1 VYLLCSCCV
10 ENTCRGFAYVNL
22 ETSNEK
28 LSRCM
33 NVLNGC
39 SWKGGKLQISMAKP
53 DRFKVLEDG
62 TVSIELAN
70 GPVAEDKYKRKMLR
84 RKKRK
89 LVRHSS
95 DFSTLVTDK
104 NVDKKKNWRRG
115 RYGRAIACLRIRRPN
130 RQLLIVDPSHYK
142 NNLEKLFGSIK
153 PKPLYNLTWTITDI
167 IDDVADEDSFET
179 ISDVSMMDGDQEEEE
194 EVYNEIEAD
203 NDHIADEVEVNQDE
217 DVVMTNDDTTSNIA
231 LDEATRNDVLLD
243 IPIEEEAI
251 SVPLEEDSISAVPLE
266 DEAIDVSNTKHTE
279 EEVMVVDEI
288 ESSPSHKEEKSDSVE
303 PNFEVNVNW
312 STLFSTNST
321 VEGSATS
328 SLFGSLIDPGKLKNV
343 STDELFF
350 KKQTSELVEKKEAS
364 ESIEV
369 LPVTNA
375 VHNYSGLFA
384 DLNRITPTTA
394 TRFGMHL
401 SRKEELLQDWRVER
415 IELKEDFK
423 KRLSEGK
430 RRNKRIG
437 GVKNMVNK

>member
-1 VYLLCSCCV
+1 MYLLCSCCV

-203 NDHIADEVEVNQDE
+203 NDSIADEVEVQDE
-217 DVVMTNDDTTSNIA
+217 DVVMKNDDTTSNIA

-243 IPIEEEAI
+243 IPIEE
-251 SVPLEEDSISAVPLE
+251 DSISAVPLE

-279 EEVMVVDEI
+279 DEVMVVDET
-288 ESSPSHKEEKSDSVE
+288 EPSPSHKEKESDSVE

-350 KKQTSELVEKKEAS
+350 KKPTNELVEKKEAS

-369 LPVTNA
+369 VPVTNA

>member
-1 VYLLCSCCV
+1 MYLLCSCCV

-203 NDHIADEVEVNQDE
+203 NDHIADEVEVQDE
-217 DVVMTNDDTTSNIA
+217 DVVMKNDDTTSNIA

-243 IPIEEEAI
+243 IPIEE
-251 SVPLEEDSISAVPLE
+251 DSISAVPLE

-279 EEVMVVDEI
+279 DEVMVVDET
-288 ESSPSHKEEKSDSVE
+288 EPSPSHKEEKSDSVE

-350 KKQTSELVEKKEAS
+350 KKPTSELVEKKEAS

-369 LPVTNA
+369 VPVTNA

>member
-1 VYLLCSCCV
+1 
-10 ENTCRGFAYVNL
+10 
-22 ETSNEK
+22 
-28 LSRCM
+28 M
-33 NVLNGC
+33 NILNGC

-115 RYGRAIACLRIRRPN
+115 RYGRAIVCLRIRRPN

-243 IPIEEEAI
+243 IPLEEEAI
-251 SVPLEEDSISAVPLE
+251 SVPLEEDSISVPLE
-266 DEAIDVSNTKHTE
+266 DEAIDISNTKHTE
-279 EEVMVVDEI
+279 EEVMVVDET
-288 ESSPSHKEEKSDSVE
+288 EPSPSHQEEKSDSVE

-369 LPVTNA
+369 VPVINA

-394 TRFGMHL
+394 TRFGMNL